1 MADHNSWLNQIERFV
16 SVFADK
22 AIRRGWFTSV
32 KESVAKINHVVALCK
47 LTLQEARNY
56 DEVYENYPA
65 RFPKVA
71 SRHEMSLFNVAA
83 SVAPSGTVPK
93 RPLRGRHGWG

>member
-16 SVFADK
+16 SVFADR

-32 KESVAKINHVVALCK
+32 QESVAKINHVVALCK

-65 RFPKVA
+65 RFRMVA
-71 SRHEMSLFNVAA
+71 SRPRVPYPVRRLAA
-83 SVAPSGTVPK
+83 AGTGPK